1 MSSLLVLIP
10 LGVMLLAVA
19 IGAFVWAVRHGQFDD
34 LGAEG
39 LGILLDDDRPA
50 PDPDASD
57 GSEDE
62 SA

>member
-1 MSSLLVLIP
+1 MSSLVVLIP
-10 LGVMLLAVA
+10 LGVMLLAIA

-39 LGILLDDDRPA
+39 LAILLDDDRPA

-57 GSEDE
+57 EDE
-62 SA
+62 DASA